1 MANEYLTSSNFAD
14 VAGSILSKRKSD
26 YKSQAKKAVGLSLI
40 NNFLGQANQGLIQEK
55 EDAINEVAD
64 KYNDIFKLNEEEFTS
79 TYWQNNRN
87 RLREF
92 NKNQDAFLN
101 KEALEYL
108 STTDEAVT
116 AMFGGKKIDA
126 TTIYQ
131 EPDPELRKQMLEAF
145 NAKRQEIANEMATL
159 QNDPRATMQTSI
171 EYNKLA
177 KAEYLAALE
186 AVKDDPRKKSLMKK
200 AWNRIFRREEDPER
214 AEELREVGIDIQGDI
229 VSTNPA
235 VIELEDNL
243 KTAKENRNTFRDS
256 IDNRINAT
264 YAGLD
269 QLEFEDLIK
278 FKDSDKANIIL
289 TISKEISQSPALKET
304 YGKVDAGYHL
314 ELINDVLRE
323 QPTLTTEQVQSAVLM
338 KLIKNEKSTDEY
350 LTRDGMKQR
359 NGRLLIEDFEKL
371 TNETDKKEFLIG
383 NNGFNIYKLMDAY
396 TADNQASMAGNLALQ
411 YENII
416 KPVKDFKINEADLVP
431 VLDRMR
437 TKIDT
442 KKYKD
447 LLGDSS
453 AMGTLGRNVLYN
465 INNYKRNNPNWE
477 QEINPIQLEDAAI
490 FYVMDE
496 YDNNSFD
503 TIGLS
508 KADILAQE
516 TFSLDVLED
525 LPEYIEELQDNK
537 RTNILEFRNYLV
549 QEIDKQELTEDDM
562 LYFKNQVD
570 QDFED
575 AGVLKRDEDGTI
587 NIEEKYITKPKKVDT
602 SNFPFAEVGENTQA
616 YIDKGL
622 IVKQGAAGYRLQPD
636 IFKNAVDTLDL
647 SNVSMDNLIT
657 LYRIGSKADATT
669 GNLGINPKINLAR
682 RVLSK
687 DSEHLQNAAFIEM
700 AKRFKEEAPDLNT
713 TESVQHVYY
722 LLNNGVQLTYGPKT
736 YHTART
742 NYMGGPLYAKIEK
755 NYPEYSYSNA
765 KENITPMKETTSLSD
780 VFDSL
785 NNYMLNIEDTKNF
798 DTPFK
803 IKE

>member
-1 MANEYLTSSNFAD
+1 MANEYLTSSSFAD
-14 VAGSILSKRKSD
+14 VAGSILSKRQSD
-26 YKSQAKKAVGLSLI
+26 YKKQAGKAIGLSLI

-55 EDAINEVAD
+55 QDAVNELTD

-92 NKNQDAFLN
+92 NKNRDAFLN

-131 EPDPELRKQMLEAF
+131 EPDPELREQMLEAF

-186 AVKDDPRKKSLMKK
+186 AVKDDPRRKSLMKK
-200 AWNRIFRREEDPER
+200 AWNRIFRTEVDEEGTR
-214 AEELREVGIDIQGDI
+214 

-278 FKDSDKANIIL
+278 FEDSDKSEIIL
-289 TISKEISQSPALKET
+289 NVSEAISRNTALKET
-304 YGKVDAGYHL
+304 YQFVDNGYHL

-323 QPTLTTEQVQSAVLM
+323 QPTLTKEQVQSAVLM
-338 KLIKNEKSTDEY
+338 KLINNEKSTNEY
-350 LTRDGMKQR
+350 LTRAGMKQR
-359 NGRLLIEDFEKL
+359 NGRLLIEDWEKL
-371 TNETDKKEFLIG
+371 TNETDKIKFLTG
-383 NNGFNIYKLMDAY
+383 NNGVNIFKLMDAY
-396 TADNQASMAGNLALQ
+396 DADNQGKVSAGLSIE

-416 KPVKDFKINEADLVP
+416 KPVKNFEINEADLVP

-437 TKIDT
+437 NKIDK

-465 INNYKRNNPNWE
+465 VNNYKRNNPNWE
-477 QEINPIQLEDAAI
+477 NDYNELELRNAAI
-490 FYVMDE
+490 NYVMNE

-537 RTNILEFRNYLV
+537 RTDILEFRDYLF
-549 QEIDKQELTEDDM
+549 QEIDKQELTEDDI
-562 LYFKNQVD
+562 LYLKNQVD

-575 AGVLKRDEDGTI
+575 AGVLTRDEDEQI
-587 NIEEKYITKPKKVDT
+587 VPDENFVKNLPNRT
-602 SNFPFAEVGENTQA
+602 SLYES
-616 YIDKGL
+616 KGL
-622 IVKQGAAGYRLQPD
+622 IETVGAQKAKRLKSD
-636 IFKNAVDTLDL
+636 VFRNAIDNLDL
-647 SNVSMDNLIT
+647 SNVSMDTLIQ
-657 LYRIGSKADATT
+657 LHRIGNKQSGVLA
-669 GNLGINPKINLAR
+669 GLGLDQDINLTR
-682 RVLSK
+682 FKLSK
-687 DSEHLQNAAFIEM
+687 DSELLQLKVLDEIQ
-700 AKRFKEEAPDLNT
+700 KRYEEEAPEGINVRRHAKFL
-713 TESVQHVYY
+713 V
-722 LLNNGVQLTYGPKT
+722 NNGVQQIYGPKT
-736 YHTART
+736 YHTPVDISRFA
-742 NYMGGPLYAKIEK
+742 GPYYDQIE
-755 NYPEYSYSNA
+755 NSEYSYSNA
-765 KENITPMKETTSLSD
+765 KENITPMNTEITIND
-780 VFDSL
+780 VFSSL
-785 NNYMLNIEDTKNF
+785 NNLMLNN
-798 DTPFK
+798 
-803 IKE
+803 

>member
-1 MANEYLTSSNFAD
+1 MANEYLTSSSFAD
-14 VAGSILSKRKSD
+14 VAGSILSKRQSD
-26 YKSQAKKAVGLSLI
+26 YKKQAGKAIGLSLI

-55 EDAINEVAD
+55 QDAVNELTD

-145 NAKRQEIANEMATL
+145 NAKRQEIANEMSTL

-186 AVKDDPRKKSLMKK
+186 AVKDDPRRKSLMKK
-200 AWNRIFRREEDPER
+200 AWNRIFRTEVDEEGTR
-214 AEELREVGIDIQGDI
+214 

-269 QLEFEDLIK
+269 LLEFEDLIK
-278 FKDSDKANIIL
+278 FEDSDKSEIIL
-289 TISKEISQSPALKET
+289 NISEAISRNSGLNDT
-304 YGKVDAGYHL
+304 YGEVDAGYHL

-323 QPTLTTEQVQSAVLM
+323 QPTLTKEQVQSAVLM
-338 KLIKNEKSTDEY
+338 KLINNEKSPDEY
-350 LTRDGMKQR
+350 LTRNGMKRR

-371 TNETDKKEFLIG
+371 TNETDKIKFLTG
-383 NNGFNIYKLMDAY
+383 NNGVNIFKLMDAY
-396 TADNQASMAGNLALQ
+396 TADNQASVAGSLALQ

-416 KPVKDFKINEADLVP
+416 KPVQDFKINEADLVP

-437 TKIDT
+437 NKIDK

-465 INNYKRNNPNWE
+465 VNNYKRNNPNWE
-477 QEINPIQLEDAAI
+477 NDYNELELRNAAI
-490 FYVMDE
+490 NYVMNE

-516 TFSLDVLED
+516 TFSLDILED

-537 RTNILEFRNYLV
+537 RTDILEFRDYLF
-549 QEIDKQELTEDDM
+549 QEIDKQELNEDDI
-562 LYFKNQVD
+562 LYLKNQVD

-575 AGVLKRDEDGTI
+575 AGVLTRDEDEQI
-587 NIEEKYITKPKKVDT
+587 VPDENFVKNLPNRT
-602 SNFPFAEVGENTQA
+602 SLYES
-616 YIDKGL
+616 KGL
-622 IVKQGAAGYRLQPD
+622 IETVGAQKAKRLKSD
-636 IFKNAVDTLDL
+636 VFRNAVDNLDL
-647 SNVSMDNLIT
+647 SNVSMDTLIQ
-657 LYRIGSKADATT
+657 LHRISNKQSGVLA
-669 GNLGINPKINLAR
+669 GLGLDPDINLTR
-682 RVLSK
+682 FKLSR
-687 DSEHLQNAAFIEM
+687 DSELLQLKVLDEIQ
-700 AKRFKEEAPDLNT
+700 KRYEEEAPEGINVRRHAKFL
-713 TESVQHVYY
+713 V
-722 LLNNGVQLTYGPKT
+722 NNGVQQIYGPKT
-736 YHTART
+736 YHTPVDISRFA
-742 NYMGGPLYAKIEK
+742 GPYYDQIE
-755 NYPEYSYSNA
+755 NSEYSYSNA
-765 KENITPMKETTSLSD
+765 KENITPMNTEITLKD
-780 VFDSL
+780 VFSSL
-785 NNYMLNIEDTKNF
+785 NNLMLNN
-798 DTPFK
+798 
-803 IKE
+803 